1 MPAVSTVPPLQ
12 RTPAEREHLAEA
24 IAERLDGPM
33 TALGIVFAL
42 LVVAETAIAPT
53 GGLGTAFTVASWLL
67 WAVFVAEFVVRMVVA
82 PSTGRFLRRNWW
94 QVIFLL
100 LPFFRF
106 VRVLA
111 RIRLRALT
119 RVGRVVSSTVRS
131 TWIAAR
137 RLSGRIAWL
146 VTITAIVVLAS
157 SQLLYEFAGYPSY
170 AAALHEAAYATVTGE
185 PLTADVWLA
194 RVAEIVLAVYS
205 VIVFAALA
213 GMLGAY
219 FLEARGSDVPDDAAP
234 VPAERAEDG
243 VGEHRGTGP

>member
-1 MPAVSTVPPLQ
+1 MPAVTTEPPL
-12 RTPAEREHLAEA
+12 RRPPAERERLSET
-24 IAERLDGPM
+24 IADRLDGPM

-42 LVVAETAIAPT
+42 LVLAETAIAPT
-53 GGLGTAFTVASWLL
+53 GALGTAFTVASWLL
-67 WAVFVAEFVVRMVVA
+67 WALFVAEFVVRMVVA

-111 RIRLRALT
+111 RLRLRPLT
-119 RVGRVVSSTVRS
+119 RVGRVASSTVRS
-131 TWIAAR
+131 TRIAAR
-137 RLSGRIAWL
+137 QLSGRIAWL
-146 VTITAIVVLAS
+146 VTVTAIVVLAS
-157 SQLLYEFAGYPSY
+157 SQLLYEFAGYSSY

-185 PLTADVWLA
+185 PLTADIWLA
-194 RVAEIVLAVYS
+194 RFMEIVLAAYS

-219 FLEARGSDVPDDAAP
+219 FLEARSDRPAGAAP
-234 VPAERAEDG
+234 PAGDG
-243 VGEHRGTGP
+243 LGEGAVEHHR